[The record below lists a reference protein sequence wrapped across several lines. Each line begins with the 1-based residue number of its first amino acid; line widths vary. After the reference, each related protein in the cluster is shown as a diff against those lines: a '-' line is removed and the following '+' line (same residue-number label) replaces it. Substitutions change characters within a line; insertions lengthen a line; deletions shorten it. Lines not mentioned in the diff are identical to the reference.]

1 MNRALRTAA
10 TGMYAQQLTVDV
22 IANNLANVNTTGFK
36 QDRFAFHRELA
47 AGASAPAGSGASGGG
62 VVQNSPAGVPQL
74 VGKLD
79 VSPGSFETTGSPLHL
94 SISGPGFFAV
104 QGPEGELYTR
114 DGSLLRGADGT
125 ITTRSGYPLLTDG
138 GTLTVSPSAALA
150 FGADGTVYVDGSP
163 QGKVKLVALP
173 DASQITHAGSGLVRS
188 AQPAQEDTVSRV
200 VQGSL
205 EGANVDPVSTM
216 VQMTELLHDYQANQ
230 SALLTQD
237 GSLGKLIQWA
247 SS

>member
-1 MNRALRTAA
+1 MIRGLLISAGALTPATRAQEIL
-10 TGMYAQQLTVDV
+10 
-22 IANNLANVNTTGFK
+22 ANNLANVNTTGFK

-47 AGASAPAGSGASGGG
+47 AGATGPAGSGPTGGG
-62 VVQNSPAGVPQL
+62 IVQNSPAGDPQL

-79 VSPGSFETTGSPLHL
+79 VSPGSFETTGNPLHL
-94 SISGPGFFAV
+94 SIAGSGFFAV
-104 QGPEGELYTR
+104 QGPDGELYTR

-138 GTLTVSPSAALA
+138 GTLTVAPSAALA

-163 QGKVKLVALP
+163 QGKVKLVGLP

-188 AQPAQEDTVSRV
+188 AQPAEEDTVSRV